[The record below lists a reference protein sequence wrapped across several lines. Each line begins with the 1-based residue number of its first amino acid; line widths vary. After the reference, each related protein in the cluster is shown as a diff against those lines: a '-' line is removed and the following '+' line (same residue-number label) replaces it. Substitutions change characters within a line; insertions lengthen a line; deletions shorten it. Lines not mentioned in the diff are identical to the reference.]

1 LDDLKRI
8 EALMNQAAKAAR
20 TNIVAS
26 VFQPFEP
33 HGVTGVVVVEESH
46 LSIHTWP
53 EHGYAAVDFFTC
65 GESVPELAHK
75 VLSEGLGAER
85 AEIVTVERGLSQTAP
100 SSMRMRSHSTE
111 HYGERAFELVH
122 GANGH
127 ASVSAILAAP
137 RS

>member
-1 LDDLKRI
+1 
-8 EALMNQAAKAAR
+8 
-20 TNIVAS
+20 
-26 VFQPFEP
+26 
-33 HGVTGVVVVEESH
+33 VVVVEESH

-85 AEIVTVERGLSQTAP
+85 AEIVAVDRGLSHTGP
-100 SSMRMRSHSTE
+100 SMRMRSHSTE
-111 HYGERAFELVH
+111 HYGDRAFEILH
-122 GANGH
+122 GANGSHAVNGH
-127 ASVSAILAAP
+127 ASVANGAALSAAP